1 LAKRSKVDR
10 SEMHAARIEIGEL
23 RLSGRQARRLM
34 STCIE
39 LLELCCNVSGKI
51 DPAAGWMVAHARARV
66 FESPR

>member
-1 LAKRSKVDR
+1 
-10 SEMHAARIEIGEL
+10 MHDPKTEIGEL
-23 RLSGRQARRLM
+23 NLSARQARRVM

-66 FESPR
+66 FESPSSEKLQSD